1 MKTVTFAHQDV
12 VPALGQGT
20 WYMGDDPSRKADE
33 VASLRRGV
41 ELGMTLIDTAEM
53 YGSGKSESVVGE
65 AIAPIRDDVF
75 LVSKVLPFNASHE
88 GTLQACEASLSRLG
102 TDRLDLYLLHW
113 PGPHPLE
120 ETIAAFEELQQAG
133 KIRHWGVSNFDPND
147 MTELMSTQGGEQ
159 VATNQVLYNLTRRG
173 IEWDLLPQSQEDG
186 LPIMAYSPIEQARLL
201 SKPELKS
208 LASDLDLTPAQLAL
222 AWVIRESGIVA
233 IPKAGTVA
241 HVEENARTL
250 EIDLNDETLSELD
263 RLFPPPTRATSLA
276 IL

>member
-1 MKTVTFAHQDV
+1 MKTVTFAQKDE
-12 VPALGQGT
+12 VPALGQGS
-20 WYMGDDPSRKADE
+20 WYMGDEPSRKADE
-33 VASLRRGV
+33 IASLRRGV

-53 YGSGKSESVVGE
+53 YGSGKSERVVGE
-65 AIAPIRDDVF
+65 AIAPMRDDVF

-88 GTLQACEASLSRLG
+88 GTIEACEASLSRLG

-120 ETIAAFEELQQAG
+120 ETIAAFEALQKAG
-133 KIRHWGVSNFDPND
+133 KIRHWGVSNFDLND
-147 MTELMSTQGGEQ
+147 MTELMSSQGGDQ

-173 IEWDLLPQSQEDG
+173 IEWDLLPQAREDG
-186 LPIMAYSPIEQARLL
+186 FPIMAYSPIEQARLL
-201 SKPELKS
+201 SKPDLAS
-208 LASDLDLTPAQLAL
+208 LASDLSLTPAQLAL
-222 AWVIRESGIVA
+222 AWVIRKSGLVA

-241 HVEENARTL
+241 HVEGNAHAL
-250 EIDLNDETLSELD
+250 EIDLSDETLTELD

>member
-1 MKTVTFAHQDV
+1 MKTVTFAQKDE
-12 VPALGQGT
+12 VPALGQGS
-20 WYMGDDPSRKADE
+20 WYMGDEPSRKADE
-33 VASLRRGV
+33 IASLRRGV

-53 YGSGKSESVVGE
+53 YGSGKSERVVGE
-65 AIAPIRDDVF
+65 AIAPMRDDVF

-88 GTLQACEASLSRLG
+88 GTIEACEASLSRLG

-120 ETIAAFEELQQAG
+120 ETIAAFEALQKAG
-133 KIRHWGVSNFDPND
+133 KIRHWGVSNFDLND
-147 MTELMSTQGGEQ
+147 MTELMSSQGGDQ

-173 IEWDLLPQSQEDG
+173 IEWDLLPQAREDG
-186 LPIMAYSPIEQARLL
+186 FPIMAYSPIEQSRLL
-201 SKPELKS
+201 SKPDLAS
-208 LASDLDLTPAQLAL
+208 LASDLSLTPAQLAL
-222 AWVIRESGIVA
+222 AWVIRKSGLVA

-241 HVEENARTL
+241 HVEENAHALEVTL
-250 EIDLNDETLSELD
+250 SDETLTELD

>member
-1 MKTVTFAHQDV
+1 MKTVTFAQKDE
-12 VPALGQGT
+12 VPALGQGS
-20 WYMGDDPSRKADE
+20 WYMGDEPSRKADE
-33 VASLRRGV
+33 IASLRRGI

-65 AIAPIRDDVF
+65 AIAPMRDDVF

-88 GTLQACEASLSRLG
+88 GTIEACEASLSRLG

-120 ETIAAFEELQQAG
+120 ETIAAFEALQKAG
-133 KIRHWGVSNFDPND
+133 KIRHWGVSNFDLND
-147 MTELMSTQGGEQ
+147 MTELMSSQGGDQ

-173 IEWDLLPQSQEDG
+173 IEWDLLPQAREDG
-186 LPIMAYSPIEQARLL
+186 FPIMAYSPIEQARLL
-201 SKPELKS
+201 SKPDLAS
-208 LASDLDLTPAQLAL
+208 LASDLSLTPAQLAL
-222 AWVIRESGIVA
+222 AWVIRKSGLVA

-241 HVEENARTL
+241 HVEENARAL
-250 EIDLNDETLSELD
+250 EIDLSDETLTELD

>member
-1 MKTVTFAHQDV
+1 MKTITFAHQDV

-88 GTLQACEASLSRLG
+88 GTLEACEASLSRLG

-250 EIDLNDETLSELD
+250 EIDLNDETLYELD

>member
-65 AIAPIRDDVF
+65 AIAPIRDNVF

-88 GTLQACEASLSRLG
+88 GTLEACEASLSRLG

-263 RLFPPPTRATSLA
+263 RLFPPPTRATSLE

>member
-88 GTLQACEASLSRLG
+88 GTLEACEASLSRLG

-120 ETIAAFEELQQAG
+120 ETIAAFEELQQTG

>member
-1 MKTVTFAHQDV
+1 MKTVTFAQKDE
-12 VPALGQGT
+12 VPALGQGS
-20 WYMGDDPSRKADE
+20 WYMGDEPSRKADE
-33 VASLRRGV
+33 IASLRRGV

-53 YGSGKSESVVGE
+53 YGSGKSERVVGE
-65 AIAPIRDDVF
+65 AIAPMRDDVF

-88 GTLQACEASLSRLG
+88 GTIEACEASLSRLG

-120 ETIAAFEELQQAG
+120 ETIAAFEALQKAG
-133 KIRHWGVSNFDPND
+133 KIRHWGVSNFDLND
-147 MTELMSTQGGEQ
+147 MTELMSSQGGDQ

-173 IEWDLLPQSQEDG
+173 IEWDLLPQAREDG
-186 LPIMAYSPIEQARLL
+186 FPIMAYSPIEQARLL
-201 SKPELKS
+201 SKLDLAS
-208 LASDLDLTPAQLAL
+208 LASDLSLTPAQLAL
-222 AWVIRESGIVA
+222 AWVIRKSGLIA

-241 HVEENARTL
+241 HVEENAHAL
-250 EIDLNDETLSELD
+250 EIDLSDETLTELD

>member
-208 LASDLDLTPAQLAL
+208 LASDLNLTPAQLAL

-250 EIDLNDETLSELD
+250 EIDLNNETLSELD

>member
-1 MKTVTFAHQDV
+1 MKTVTFAQKDE
-12 VPALGQGT
+12 VPALGQGS
-20 WYMGDDPSRKADE
+20 WYMGDEPSRKADE
-33 VASLRRGV
+33 IASLRRGV

-53 YGSGKSESVVGE
+53 YGSGKSERVVGE
-65 AIAPIRDDVF
+65 AIAPMRDDVF

-88 GTLQACEASLSRLG
+88 GTIEACEASLSRLG

-120 ETIAAFEELQQAG
+120 ETIAAFEALQKAG
-133 KIRHWGVSNFDPND
+133 KIRHWGVSNFDLND
-147 MTELMSTQGGEQ
+147 MTELMSSQGGDQ

-173 IEWDLLPQSQEDG
+173 IEWDLLPQAREDG
-186 LPIMAYSPIEQARLL
+186 FPIMAYSPIEQSRLL
-201 SKPELKS
+201 SKPDLAS
-208 LASDLDLTPAQLAL
+208 LASDLSLTPAQLAL
-222 AWVIRESGIVA
+222 AWVIRKSGLVA

-241 HVEENARTL
+241 HVEENAHAL
-250 EIDLNDETLSELD
+250 EIDLSDETLTELD

>member
-1 MKTVTFAHQDV
+1 MKTVTFAQKDE
-12 VPALGQGT
+12 VPALGQGS
-20 WYMGDDPSRKADE
+20 WYMGDEPSRKADE
-33 VASLRRGV
+33 IASLRRGV

-53 YGSGKSESVVGE
+53 YGSGKSERVVGE
-65 AIAPIRDDVF
+65 AIAPMRDDVF

-88 GTLQACEASLSRLG
+88 GTIEACEASLSRLG

-120 ETIAAFEELQQAG
+120 ETIAAFEALQKAG
-133 KIRHWGVSNFDPND
+133 KIRHWGVSNFDLND
-147 MTELMSTQGGEQ
+147 MTELMSSQGGDQ

-173 IEWDLLPQSQEDG
+173 IEWDLLPQAREDG
-186 LPIMAYSPIEQARLL
+186 FPIMAYSPIEQARLL
-201 SKPELKS
+201 SKPDLAS
-208 LASDLDLTPAQLAL
+208 LASDLSLTPAQLAL
-222 AWVIRESGIVA
+222 AWVIRKSGLVA

-241 HVEENARTL
+241 HVEENAHAL
-250 EIDLNDETLSELD
+250 EIDLSDETLTELD

>member
-53 YGSGKSESVVGE
+53 YGSGKSERVVGE

-88 GTLQACEASLSRLG
+88 GTLEACKASLSRLG

-201 SKPELKS
+201 SRPELKS

-222 AWVIRESGIVA
+222 AWVIRKSGIVA

-250 EIDLNDETLSELD
+250 EIDLTDETLSELD

>member
-1 MKTVTFAHQDV
+1 MKTVTFAQKDE
-12 VPALGQGT
+12 VPALGQGS
-20 WYMGDDPSRKADE
+20 WYMGDEPSRKADE
-33 VASLRRGV
+33 IASLRRGV

-53 YGSGKSESVVGE
+53 YGSGKSERVVGE
-65 AIAPIRDDVF
+65 AIAPMRDDVF

-88 GTLQACEASLSRLG
+88 GTIEACEASLSRLG

-120 ETIAAFEELQQAG
+120 ETIAAFEALQKAG
-133 KIRHWGVSNFDPND
+133 KIRHWGVSNFDLND
-147 MTELMSTQGGEQ
+147 MTELMSSQGGDQ

-173 IEWDLLPQSQEDG
+173 IEWDLLPQAREDG
-186 LPIMAYSPIEQARLL
+186 FPIMAYSPIEQARLL
-201 SKPELKS
+201 SKPDLAS
-208 LASDLDLTPAQLAL
+208 LASDLSLTPAQLAL
-222 AWVIRESGIVA
+222 AWVIRKSGLVA

-241 HVEENARTL
+241 HVEENAHAL
-250 EIDLNDETLSELD
+250 EITLSDETLTALD

>member
-1 MKTVTFAHQDV
+1 MKTVTFAQKDE
-12 VPALGQGT
+12 VPALGQGS
-20 WYMGDDPSRKADE
+20 WYMGDEPSRKADE
-33 VASLRRGV
+33 IASLRRGV

-53 YGSGKSESVVGE
+53 YGSGKSERVVGE
-65 AIAPIRDDVF
+65 AIAPMRDDVF

-88 GTLQACEASLSRLG
+88 GTIEACEASLSRLG

-120 ETIAAFEELQQAG
+120 ETIAAFEALQKAG
-133 KIRHWGVSNFDPND
+133 KIRHWGVSNFDLND
-147 MTELMSTQGGEQ
+147 MTELMSSQGGDQ

-173 IEWDLLPQSQEDG
+173 IEWDLLPQAREDG
-186 LPIMAYSPIEQARLL
+186 FPIMAYSPIEQARLL
-201 SKPELKS
+201 SKPDLAS
-208 LASDLDLTPAQLAL
+208 RASDLSLTPAQLAL
-222 AWVIRESGIVA
+222 AWVIRKSGLVA

-241 HVEENARTL
+241 HVEENAHAL
-250 EIDLNDETLSELD
+250 EIDLSDETLTELD

>member
-75 LVSKVLPFNASHE
+75 LVSKVLPFNASYE
-88 GTLQACEASLSRLG
+88 GTLEACEASLSRLG

-120 ETIAAFEELQQAG
+120 ETIAAFKELQQTG

-222 AWVIRESGIVA
+222 AWVIRESGIVS

>member
-1 MKTVTFAHQDV
+1 MKTVTFAQKDE
-12 VPALGQGT
+12 VPALGQGS
-20 WYMGDDPSRKADE
+20 WYMGDEPSRKADE
-33 VASLRRGV
+33 IASLRRGV

-53 YGSGKSESVVGE
+53 YGSGKSERVVGE
-65 AIAPIRDDVF
+65 AIAPMRDDVF

-88 GTLQACEASLSRLG
+88 GTIEACEASLSRLG

-120 ETIAAFEELQQAG
+120 ETIAAFEALQKAG
-133 KIRHWGVSNFDPND
+133 KIRHWGVSNFDLND
-147 MTELMSTQGGEQ
+147 MTELMSSQGGDQ

-173 IEWDLLPQSQEDG
+173 IEWDLLPQAREDG
-186 LPIMAYSPIEQARLL
+186 FPIMAYSPIEQARLL
-201 SKPELKS
+201 SKPDLAS
-208 LASDLDLTPAQLAL
+208 LASDLSLTPAQLAL
-222 AWVIRESGIVA
+222 AWVIRKSCLVA

-241 HVEENARTL
+241 HVEENAHAL
-250 EIDLNDETLSELD
+250 EIDLSDETLTELD